1 MDQIKS
7 KKHVFSKLFPFF
19 KPYLI
24 PLIGGFV
31 LIFFAA
37 VFTAAA
43 PITEGLITTQ
53 LTSDAKDI
61 IAHVPGAGVNF
72 EYITYVLFVLADFY
86 IAAAACSYAYNFC
99 LTNAIQNAM
108 FDLRNAI
115 EKKLQKLPVSYFD
128 KHAYGDILSRITND
142 VDTLSNALQQSLP
155 QIVNAI
161 FVIIFAYTM
170 MFTINVWMALIALI
184 LIPGTFFL
192 SRFIIKKSQRL
203 FQAQQD
209 ALGNL
214 NGTVQEKYTGF
225 SEIKLYGKQQ
235 EAIQEFRTANQ
246 KVCDHGFK
254 AQFISGLMSPLIAFM
269 TYLIIGSIAVF
280 GAINAINGVM
290 TVGNLQAFIRYIWQI
305 FQPLSQVTQL
315 SATIQSSVAAATRVA
330 QILNEEDMVEHQ
342 TSESL
347 KNAKGNV
354 TFEQVSF
361 GYTPDKV
368 FIHDLTFDAKSG
380 QTVAIVGPTGAGK
393 TTIINLLLRFYD
405 VVGGCIKIDGVDIRD
420 VPRSELRSNFGM
432 VLQDTW
438 LFHGTIYD
446 NIKYGKYDATEQE
459 IIEAAKIANVHDFI
473 MSLPDGYQTFINE
486 EGTNVSQGEKQLIT
500 IARAVLAD
508 PSILIL
514 DEATSSIDTRLEKK
528 LQKAMQNIMVGRTSF
543 VIAHRLSTIR
553 NADLILV
560 MKDGRIAEK
569 GTHDELLSQKGIY
582 ETLYNSQF
590 AEETTVN

>member
-43 PITEGLITTQ
+43 PTTEGLITTQ

-72 EYITYVLFVLADFY
+72 EYITYVLFVLAGFY

-209 ALGNL
+209 AFGNL

-235 EAIQEFRTANQ
+235 EAIQEFQTANQ
-246 KVCDHGFK
+246 QVCNHGFK

-269 TYLIIGSIAVF
+269 TYVIIGSIAVF
-280 GAINAINGVM
+280 GAIDAINGVM

-330 QILNEEDMVEHQ
+330 QILNEEDMVEHH

-361 GYTPDKV
+361 GYSPDKI

-405 VVGGCIKIDGVDIRD
+405 VVGG
-420 VPRSELRSNFGM
+420 S
-432 VLQDTW
+432 
-438 LFHGTIYD
+438 
-446 NIKYGKYDATEQE
+446 GK
-459 IIEAAKIANVHDFI
+459 N
-473 MSLPDGYQTFINE
+473 
-486 EGTNVSQGEKQLIT
+486 
-500 IARAVLAD
+500 
-508 PSILIL
+508 
-514 DEATSSIDTRLEKK
+514 
-528 LQKAMQNIMVGRTSF
+528 
-543 VIAHRLSTIR
+543 
-553 NADLILV
+553 
-560 MKDGRIAEK
+560 
-569 GTHDELLSQKGIY
+569 
-582 ETLYNSQF
+582 
-590 AEETTVN
+590 

>member
-1 MDQIKS
+1 MEQIRT

-19 KPYLI
+19 KPYLV
-24 PLIGGFV
+24 PLISGFI

-53 LTSDAKDI
+53 LTSDAKNI
-61 IAHVPGAGVNF
+61 IDNVPGAGVNF
-72 EYITYVLFVLADFY
+72 EYITYVLFILAGLY
-86 IAAAACSYAYNFC
+86 IASAACSYAYNFC

-128 KHAYGDILSRITND
+128 RHAYGDILSRITND
-142 VDTLSNALQQSLP
+142 IDALSNALQQSLP
-155 QIVNAI
+155 QIINAM

-170 MFTINVWMALIALI
+170 MFTIHVWMALIALI

-192 SRFIIKKSQRL
+192 ARFIIKKSQRL

-235 EAIQEFRTANQ
+235 ESIAEFKSANQ
-246 KVCDHGFK
+246 KVCEHGFK

-315 SATIQSSVAAATRVA
+315 SSTIQSSVAAATRVA
-330 QILNEEDMVEHQ
+330 QILNEEDMIEHQ

-347 KNAKGNV
+347 KHAKGNV
-354 TFEQVSF
+354 AFEQVSF
-361 GYTPDKV
+361 GYSPDKV
-368 FIHDLTFDAKSG
+368 FIHDLTFSAASG

-405 VVGGCIKIDGVDIRD
+405 VVGGSIKIDGVDIRD

-446 NIKYGKYDATEQE
+446 NIKYGKDDATEQE

-473 MSLPDGYQTFINE
+473 LSLPDGYQTFINE

-569 GTHDELLSQKGIY
+569 GTHEELLNQKGIY

-590 AEETTVN
+590 AEETSVN

>member
-1 MDQIKS
+1 MEQIRT

-19 KPYLI
+19 KPYLV
-24 PLIGGFV
+24 PLISGFI

-53 LTSDAKDI
+53 LTSDAKNI
-61 IAHVPGAGVNF
+61 IDNVPGAGVNF
-72 EYITYVLFVLADFY
+72 EYITYVLFILAGLY
-86 IAAAACSYAYNFC
+86 IASAACSYAYNFC

-128 KHAYGDILSRITND
+128 RHAYGDILSRITND
-142 VDTLSNALQQSLP
+142 VDALSNALQQSLP
-155 QIVNAI
+155 QIINAM

-170 MFTINVWMALIALI
+170 MFTIHVWMALIALI

-192 SRFIIKKSQRL
+192 ARFIIKKSQRL

-235 EAIQEFRTANQ
+235 ESIAEFKSANQ
-246 KVCDHGFK
+246 KVCEHGFK

-315 SATIQSSVAAATRVA
+315 SSTIQSSVAAATRVA
-330 QILNEEDMVEHQ
+330 QILNEEDMIEHQ

-347 KNAKGNV
+347 KHAKGNV
-354 TFEQVSF
+354 AFEQVSF
-361 GYTPDKV
+361 GYSPDKV
-368 FIHDLTFDAKSG
+368 FIHDLTFSAASG

-405 VVGGCIKIDGVDIRD
+405 VVGGSIKIDGVDIRD

-446 NIKYGKYDATEQE
+446 NIKYGKDDATEQE

-473 MSLPDGYQTFINE
+473 LSLPDGYQTFINE

-569 GTHDELLSQKGIY
+569 GTHEELLNQKGIY

-590 AEETTVN
+590 AEETSVN

>member
-1 MDQIKS
+1 MDQIKT
-7 KKHVFSKLFPFF
+7 KKHVFSCLFSFF
-19 KPYLI
+19 KPYLP
-24 PLIGGFV
+24 PLIAGFI
-31 LIFFAA
+31 LILLSAGFA
-37 VFTAAA
+37 AAA
-43 PITEGLITTQ
+43 PVTEGLITTQ
-53 LTSDAKDI
+53 LTSDAMDLMSGT
-61 IAHVPGAGVNF
+61 PGAGIHF
-72 EYITYVLFVLADFY
+72 EYIFSVVFVLVGLYLAN
-86 IAAAACSYAYNFC
+86 AACSYIYNFC

-108 FDLRNAI
+108 FDLRDAI

-155 QIVNAI
+155 QIINAI
-161 FVIIFAYTM
+161 FVIVFAFIM
-170 MFTINVWMALIALI
+170 MFTINVWMALIALV
-184 LIPGTFFL
+184 LIPGTVLL
-192 SRFIIKKSQRL
+192 SRFIIRKSQRL

-225 SEIKLYGKQQ
+225 SEIKLYGKQK
-235 EAIQEFRTANQ
+235 EAIEEFQAANRQ
-246 KVCDHGFK
+246 VCQHGFK

-269 TYLIIGSIAVF
+269 TYLIIGSIAVL
-280 GAINAINGVM
+280 GAVNAINGVM

-330 QILNEEDMVEHQ
+330 QILYEEDMQEQH

-347 KNAKGNV
+347 ANAKGNV
-354 TFEQVSF
+354 SFEQVSF
-361 GYTPDKV
+361 GYSPDKI
-368 FIHDLTFDAKSG
+368 FIHDLTFRVKSG

-405 VVGGCIKIDGVDIRD
+405 VTGGAVKIDDVDIRH

-438 LFHGTIYD
+438 LFHGSIYD
-446 NIKYGKYDATEQE
+446 NIKYGKDDATEQE

-473 MSLPDGYQTFINE
+473 LSLPDGYQTFINE

-528 LQKAMQNIMVGRTSF
+528 LQNAMQNVMEGRTSF

-560 MKDGRIAEK
+560 MKDGRIAEQ
-569 GTHDELLSQKGIY
+569 GTHEELLRQKGIY

-590 AEETTVN
+590 AEEMD